1 MTIMPK
7 GKKWQSSIAGLDCCS
22 AQPECA
28 NRFVQVDAKGPK
40 SRAPAIVIDVA
51 HSCRV
56 RQRYL
61 AGGAH
66 GFQCGL
72 HEVRS
77 FITRNG
83 VGSVQFFSP
92 LSHRIYALH
101 SPHSAVSF
109 LMLQF
114 RLLSI
119 EIVTTSWFG
128 VGGLV
133 REMGSH
139 KCCHCPNVRFNRSVR
154 RSRSSQSSN
163 IRTSSVGRHL
173 SLSPF
178 LGFRTRV
185 RIATREIVDSIGRQ
199 DKSLKGFVGP
209 HS

>member
-133 REMGSH
+133 RGKWEVTNTVIAQMLDSTVLCAEVGPH
-139 KCCHCPNVRFNRSVR
+139 NRPISVPLLWADTF
-154 RSRSSQSSN
+154 RS
-163 IRTSSVGRHL
+163 L
-173 SLSPF
+173 LF
-178 LGFRTRV
+178 LGFGREFELQQGKLSIPLDGRT
-185 RIATREIVDSIGRQ
+185 S
-199 DKSLKGFVGP
+199 
-209 HS
+209 H